1 LGKRRVSR
9 VVLDTNIIIS
19 ALISP
24 NGVSAKIVAAAIT
37 QRFEILVHQRL
48 LDEIRMTTAYPKIAS
63 RISRAQAGRLINEMA
78 DAATFIDR
86 LPNVMRSTD
95 PSDDFL
101 LALAEAGRADFLVT
115 GDKRDLIALE
125 THGKTKII
133 SARHFTDI
141 LRL

>member
-24 NGVSAKIVAAAIT
+24 SGVSAKIVAAAIT
-37 QRFEILVHQRL
+37 QHFEILVHQRL

-63 RISRAQAGRLINEMA
+63 RISRSQAGRLINELA

-86 LPNVMRSTD
+86 LPNVMRSID

-101 LALAEAGRADFLVT
+101 LALAEAGSADFLVT
-115 GDKRDLIALE
+115 GDKRDLIGLE
-125 THGKTKII
+125 THGKTQII
-133 SARHFTDI
+133 SARRFADI

>member
-1 LGKRRVSR
+1 VSR

-37 QRFEILVHQRL
+37 QRFEIVAHQRL

-63 RISRAQAGRLINEMA
+63 RISRAQAGRLINELA
-78 DAATFIDR
+78 DAATFIER

-101 LALAEAGRADFLVT
+101 LALAEAGNADFLVT

-125 THGKTKII
+125 THGNTKII
-133 SARHFTDI
+133 SARLFVDI
-141 LRL
+141 FRL

>member
-1 LGKRRVSR
+1 MSR

-37 QRFEILVHQRL
+37 HRFEILAHQRL

-63 RISRAQAGRLINEMA
+63 RISRTQAGRLINELA

-101 LALAEAGRADFLVT
+101 LALAEAGSADFLVT
-115 GDKRDLIALE
+115 GDKTGLLALE
-125 THGKTKII
+125 RHGKTRIL
-133 SARHFTDI
+133 SARAFHTM
-141 LRL
+141 LKL

>member
-1 LGKRRVSR
+1 MSR

-24 NGVSAKIVAAAIT
+24 NGVSAKIVAAAIN
-37 QRFEILVHQRL
+37 QRFEIVAHQRL

-86 LPNVMRSTD
+86 LPNVMRSID

-101 LALAEAGRADFLVT
+101 LALAEAGGADFLIT
-115 GDKRDLIALE
+115 GDKRDLIALK
-125 THGKTKII
+125 THVNTKII
-133 SARHFTDI
+133 AARRFADI